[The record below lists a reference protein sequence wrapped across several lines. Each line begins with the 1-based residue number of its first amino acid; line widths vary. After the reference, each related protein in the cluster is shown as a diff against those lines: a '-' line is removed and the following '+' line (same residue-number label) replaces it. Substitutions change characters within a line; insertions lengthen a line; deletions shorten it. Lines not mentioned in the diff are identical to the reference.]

1 MFNVNCSLAD
11 LREDHDK
18 DVLEV
23 KSYNYYKQKTDFEQ
37 VYIRITP
44 GENPSKAVE
53 ILVNADDLRQAIN
66 HAVENEPWV
75 KLRNRRTYRYN
86 PMVNEEDSIRV

>member
-11 LREDHDK
+11 LREDHDM

-23 KSYNYYKQKTDFEQ
+23 KSCKYNQKEKCDQ

-44 GENPSKAVE
+44 GGNPSKAVE
-53 ILVNADDLRQAIN
+53 MLVNAEDLHQAIN
-66 HAVENEPWV
+66 HAADNEAWT
-75 KLRNRRTYRYN
+75 KLRNRRVTYRTYSRQ
-86 PMVNEEDSIRV
+86 MEDEGSD